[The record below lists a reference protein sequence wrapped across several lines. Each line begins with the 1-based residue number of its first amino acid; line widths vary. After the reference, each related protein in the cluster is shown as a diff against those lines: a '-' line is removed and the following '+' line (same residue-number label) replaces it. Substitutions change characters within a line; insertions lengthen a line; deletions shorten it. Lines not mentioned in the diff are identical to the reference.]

1 MPFVINLMSKETYYY
16 NPNTLQYEKVKLSWG
31 QRIWRAT
38 GFIATT
44 IFFAIVILTLGY
56 SFITPP
62 SQVGTEEMVK
72 EMENNYLLLDKRIE
86 YLSKVM
92 AALEERD
99 DQIYRV
105 IFEAQQIPPELRRG
119 TKIRTERYKELSK
132 MSKASLISSTS
143 ERLKEL
149 ERQVYVQSKSY
160 DQLQGLYENK
170 GKLLEAIPAI
180 QPVSNKK
187 LTRIASGFGRR
198 IDPIY
203 KTPKMHAGLDFT
215 APIGTEI
222 YATGNGTVQEAGQS
236 GDGYGLKVVINH
248 GYGYQTLY
256 AHCSK
261 ILVRRGQ
268 KVIRG
273 EKIALVGSTGKSTGP
288 HLHYEVIRRGIK
300 IDPVNF
306 FFNDLSPEEYDRVVR
321 MAQEANQ
328 AFD

>member
-1 MPFVINLMSKETYYY
+1 MQKETYYY

-31 QRIWRAT
+31 QRLVRIA
-38 GFIATT
+38 GFLATT
-44 IFFAIVILTLGY
+44 FFFAIVILTLGY
-56 SFITPP
+56 TFITPP
-62 SQVGTEEMVK
+62 SQVGTEEVMR
-72 EMENNYLLLDKRIE
+72 EMENNYLLLDKKIE
-86 YLSKVM
+86 NLSKVM
-92 AALEERD
+92 AELEDRD
-99 DQIYRV
+99 DNIYRV
-105 IFEAQQIPPELRRG
+105 IFEAQSVPDEIRRG
-119 TKIRTERYKELSK
+119 KQIRTERFRELSR
-132 MSKASLISSTS
+132 MSKASLITATADKVK
-143 ERLKEL
+143 LL

-160 DQLQGLYENK
+160 DQLESLYKDK

-187 LTRIASGFGRR
+187 LKRIASGFGRR

-222 YATGNGTVQEAGQS
+222 YATGNGTVQEAGFS
-236 GDGYGLKVVINH
+236 SDGYGMKVVINH

-261 ILVRRGQ
+261 ILVKRGQ

-273 EKIALVGSTGKSTGP
+273 QKIALVGNTGKSTGP

-306 FFNDLSPEEYDRVVR
+306 FFNDLTPEEYDQVVK
-321 MAQEANQ
+321 MAQQANQ

>member
-1 MPFVINLMSKETYYY
+1 MPKEIYYY

-31 QRIWRAT
+31 QRLWRVV
-38 GFIATT
+38 GFLATT
-44 IFFAIVILTLGY
+44 VFFALVILTLGY
-56 SFITPP
+56 TFITPP
-62 SQVGTEEMVK
+62 SQAGTEEMVK
-72 EMENNYLLLDKRIE
+72 ELENNYLLLDQRIE
-86 YLSKVM
+86 NLSKVM
-92 AALEERD
+92 EELEDRD
-99 DQIYRV
+99 DNIYRV
-105 IFEAQQIPPELRRG
+105 IFEAPVIPGELRRG
-119 TKIRTERYKELSK
+119 SKIKSERFKELSR

-143 ERLKEL
+143 ERLNQL

-160 DQLQGLYENK
+160 DQLQSLYENK

-261 ILVRRGQ
+261 ILVKRGQ
-268 KVIRG
+268 KVRRG

-306 FFNDLSPEEYDRVVR
+306 FFNDLSPEEYDQVVK